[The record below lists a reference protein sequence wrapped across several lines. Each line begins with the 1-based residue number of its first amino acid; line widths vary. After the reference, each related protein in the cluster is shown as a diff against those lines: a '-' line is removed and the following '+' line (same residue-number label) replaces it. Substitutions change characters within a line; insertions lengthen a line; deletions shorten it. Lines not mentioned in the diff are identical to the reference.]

1 MNSFNFKN
9 ELKFILMWTLSL
21 DLVAYCISVIFMG
34 INISFL
40 LGLLI
45 GSLTLLINMW
55 HLNKSI
61 RKVTATGRGNKNAM
75 LGGYLFRSLVA
86 CISVVASFRF
96 DWINTIGAVLP
107 LFYPKVI
114 YTLYS
119 IVKGGK

>member
-9 ELKFILMWTLSL
+9 ELKFILMWILSL
-21 DLVAYCISVIFMG
+21 DLVAYGISIIFMG

-55 HLNKSI
+55 HLNRSI

-86 CISVVASFRF
+86 CISVAASFRF
-96 DWINTIGAVLP
+96 DRINTIGAVLP

>member
-21 DLVAYCISVIFMG
+21 DLVAYGISVIFMG

-45 GSLTLLINMW
+45 GSLTLFINLW
-55 HLNKSI
+55 HLYRSV
-61 RKVTATGRGNKNAM
+61 RKVIAKGRGNKNAM

-86 CISVVASFRF
+86 CISVAVSFRF